1 VCRFGTNAREFTL
14 MVENGMTPMQAIQAA
29 TTADADLLGVS
40 SKLGSI
46 TRGKLADI
54 IAVRGDPLQDV
65 RLLEDVRFVMKEG
78 RIYKED

>member
-1 VCRFGTNAREFTL
+1 ML
-14 MVENGMTPMQAIQAA
+14 AIQAA

-46 TRGKLADI
+46 TKGKLADI
-54 IAVRGDPLQDV
+54 IAVRGDPLRDV

-78 RIYKED
+78 RVYKED